1 MSSSLTDHERHLEAR
16 ILNAAAR
23 TERDEDA
30 IGLALERLAQ
40 GGSFRS
46 ALHAVETRFGFAEV
60 AIVERELARAAL
72 AAYDRRPY
80 AA

>member
-1 MSSSLTDHERHLEAR
+1 MASSLTDNERNLEAR

-23 TERDEDA
+23 TDRDADA
-30 IGLALERLAQ
+30 IAIALERLAR

-46 ALHAVETRFGFAEV
+46 ALQAVEHRYGFAEV

-72 AAYDRRPY
+72 AQYDRRPY
-80 AA
+80 V

>member
-1 MSSSLTDHERHLEAR
+1 MASSLTDNERNLEAR

-30 IGLALERLAQ
+30 IALALERLAR

-46 ALHAVETRFGFAEV
+46 ALQAVELRYGVAEV

-72 AAYDRRPY
+72 AQYDRRPY
-80 AA
+80 A

>member
-1 MSSSLTDHERHLEAR
+1 MASSLTDNERNLEAR

-30 IGLALERLAQ
+30 IALALERLAR

-46 ALHAVETRFGFAEV
+46 ALQAVELRYGVAEV

-72 AAYDRRPY
+72 ATYDRRPY
-80 AA
+80 A

>member
-1 MSSSLTDHERHLEAR
+1 MASSLTDNERNLEAR

-30 IGLALERLAQ
+30 IALALERLAR

-46 ALHAVETRFGFAEV
+46 ALHAVEHRFGVAEV
-60 AIVERELARAAL
+60 AVVERELARAAL
-72 AAYDRRPY
+72 AQYDRRPY
-80 AA
+80 A